1 MGTANTVAIACRL
14 PHGFVLQA
22 QEKFTVA
29 EPTQSDPSR
38 KVERS
43 RFTGPKFRVAG
54 FAVSRDPADER
65 ERQTV
70 VAGYGITPD
79 VPKTL
84 WDAFLRDNEDWEPIA
99 KGLVKAFPSEDRAK
113 GYARA
118 GGGGVFS
125 GLEAIK
131 MTDLPAEFAGKVK
144 ADEKK

>member
-54 FAVSRDPADER
+54 FAVSRDPSDER

-70 VAGYGITPD
+70 VNGFGITPD
-79 VPKTL
+79 VPKEL
-84 WDAFLRDNEDWEPIA
+84 WDAFLKDSADWSPIEA
-99 KGLVKAFPSEDRAK
+99 GLVRAFPSEARAK
-113 GYARA
+113 DFARSGDA
-118 GGGGVFS
+118 QFS
-125 GLEAIK
+125 GLEGIK
-131 MTDLPAEFAGKVK
+131 MNSLPAEFAGKVK